1 MSASRY
7 KPLII
12 PIFIPHLGC
21 PHRCVF
27 CEQESI
33 TSQPKQRVGR
43 THVEQ
48 VLKKAIHSN
57 GFDAQRRPEVA
68 FYGGT
73 FTNLP
78 TGLIQELLD
87 AVAPFMEQ
95 GNICRIRVSTRPD
108 ALDEERLKI
117 MKDKGVSIV
126 ELGAQSMDNTVLRL
140 SERGHTAEDTV
151 NAVHILKHWGFSV
164 GMQLMPGLPG
174 DSGDSFYST
183 VTQVIELMPDM
194 VRLYPALV
202 IKGTRLATLFAG
214 GHYQPLKL
222 DDAIRLCMES
232 CVRLESQGIPVI
244 RIGLMSSPSL
254 LEEGRIIAGPWHTAF
269 GFLVRAAIYQKKI
282 EPFLPAQGKSAH
294 IRIRVPSRDIPLIR
308 GYKNQGLRH
317 IKDRTGAKVVEVD
330 VDNRLADGT
339 VMVEKI

>member
-1 MSASRY
+1 MPARRY

-48 VLKKAIHSN
+48 VIKKAIHSN
-57 GFDAQRRPEVA
+57 GFDPQRRPEVA

-87 AVAPFMEQ
+87 AVTPFMEQ
-95 GNICRIRVSTRPD
+95 GNISRIRVSTRPD
-108 ALDEERLKI
+108 ALDEECLKL
-117 MKDKGVSIV
+117 MKDKGVSTV
-126 ELGAQSMDNTVLRL
+126 ELGGQSMDNAVLRL
-140 SERGHTAEDTV
+140 SQRGHTAEDTV
-151 NAVHILKHWGFSV
+151 NAVRGLKKWGFKV
-164 GMQLMPGLPG
+164 GIQLMPGLPG
-174 DSGDSFYST
+174 DSSDSFYST
-183 VTQVIELMPDM
+183 VTKVIELMPDM
-194 VRLYPALV
+194 VRLYPVLV
-202 IKGTRLATLFAG
+202 IKGTGLADLHAK
-214 GHYQPLKL
+214 GHYQPIKL
-222 DDAIRLCMES
+222 DDAIRICMEN
-232 CVRLESQGIPVI
+232 CLRLERKGIPVI

-269 GFLVRAAIYQKKI
+269 GFLVRSAIYQKKI
-282 EPFLPAQGKSAH
+282 EPDLPTLGESAH
-294 IRIRVPSRDIPLIR
+294 IRIRVSSRDVPLIR
-308 GYKNQGLRH
+308 GYKNQGIRA
-317 IKDRTGAKVVEVD
+317 IKARTGAKMVEVE
-330 VDNRLADGT
+330 VDNRLPDGT
-339 VMVEKI
+339 VTVEKI

>member
-1 MSASRY
+1 MPASRY

-12 PIFIPHLGC
+12 PVFIPHLGC

-27 CEQESI
+27 CEQKSI
-33 TSQPKQRVGR
+33 TSQLDQQVGR

-48 VLKKAIHSN
+48 VLKQAIHSN
-57 GFDAQRRPEVA
+57 GFDPQRRPEVA

-78 TGLIQELLD
+78 SDLIQELLD
-87 AVAPFMEQ
+87 AVAPFMKQ
-95 GNICRIRVSTRPD
+95 GNIRRIRVSTRPD

-151 NAVHILKHWGFSV
+151 NAVHKLKHWGFSV
-164 GMQLMPGLPG
+164 GIQLMPGLPG
-174 DSGDSFYST
+174 DSSDSFHST
-183 VTQVIELMPDM
+183 VTKVIELKPDM
-194 VRLYPALV
+194 ARLYPALV
-202 IKGTRLATLFAG
+202 IKGTRLQDLMANG
-214 GHYQPLKL
+214 QYQPLDL
-222 DDAIRLCMES
+222 DNAIQICAES

-269 GFLVRAAIYQKKI
+269 GFLVRSAIYQKQI
-282 EPFLPAQGKSAH
+282 ERVLPNRGACAH

-317 IKDRTGAKVVEVD
+317 IKDRTGAKVIDLD
-330 VDNRLADGT
+330 VDDRLLDGT
-339 VMVEKI
+339 VTVEMI